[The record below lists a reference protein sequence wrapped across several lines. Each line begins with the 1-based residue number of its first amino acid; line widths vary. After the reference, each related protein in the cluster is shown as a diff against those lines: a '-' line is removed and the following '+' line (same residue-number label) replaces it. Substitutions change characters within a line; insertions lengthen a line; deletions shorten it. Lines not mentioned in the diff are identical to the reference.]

1 MAIKTVD
8 ANKSLQMF
16 NGLLFEEMINKYK
29 TLASDFQELSKKE
42 LYCRLAAR
50 MPSLTMEVASN
61 SEMGILKRN
70 ISNGGRGTSIR
81 RIIDQIPTLLSK
93 LCPCMLMSPISVAQ
107 YIDLDKDK
115 FDLVI
120 FDEAS
125 QMPTCE
131 AVGAIARGNS
141 LVVVGDPKQM
151 PPTNF
156 FSSSQ
161 VDDEEAKF
169 DDMESILDDCISLS
183 MPSRYLT
190 WHYRSKHESL
200 IAFSNSQYYEGKLH
214 TFPSVDDRISKIK
227 LIYVDGIYDKGY
239 TRCNR
244 EEADAIVKEIIRRL
258 QDPELSGKSIGV
270 ISFSQVQQN
279 LIEDL
284 LLEEMSK
291 YPELEQ
297 KAFQC
302 HEPIF
307 IKNLEN
313 VQGDERDVILFS
325 IGYGPDKNGNVSM
338 NFGPLNNQGGERRLN
353 VAVSRARYEMIIFS
367 TLHPEQIDLK
377 RSKAKGV
384 EGLKKFLEFAERG
397 TTLISTMQT
406 KRIPTNDLVNLIAQE
421 LENRGYT
428 VNTFV
433 GRSNFKVD
441 LAIINPRNK
450 DQYLLGILCDG
461 KNYYETKTTRDRE
474 IVQPGVLNMLHWN
487 IIRIWSIDWFENK
500 EQVLDRITEKLETLQ
515 QENSSM
521 RPAVST
527 NTYKSFS
534 IADEPVLEL
543 VNKREKEYIFADLP
557 VIKKKT
563 DIDLIISSPALV
575 KKQLRKIISVEQPV
589 TNTLLYKRILQ
600 IWNIPRI
607 TSRLQTI
614 VDSQLTNVYKDPLS
628 NETKTYW
635 IDKKA
640 AQNYTSYRINS
651 NRDIQDIPI
660 IEVMNATL
668 YVIEQQFSMP
678 LEDLKKVTSQVL
690 GFSRKGANMDAIM
703 EEAIRILIKKKLLY
717 NNNGIISSKQ
727 SSN

>member
-1 MAIKTVD
+1 MSD
-8 ANKSLQMF
+8 A
-16 NGLLFEEMINKYK
+16 
-29 TLASDFQELSKKE
+29 
-42 LYCRLAAR
+42 
-50 MPSLTMEVASN
+50 
-61 SEMGILKRN
+61 
-70 ISNGGRGTSIR
+70 
-81 RIIDQIPTLLSK
+81 
-93 LCPCMLMSPISVAQ
+93 
-107 YIDLDKDK
+107 
-115 FDLVI
+115 
-120 FDEAS
+120 
-125 QMPTCE
+125 
-131 AVGAIARGNS
+131 
-141 LVVVGDPKQM
+141 
-151 PPTNF
+151 
-156 FSSSQ
+156 
-161 VDDEEAKF
+161 
-169 DDMESILDDCISLS
+169 
-183 MPSRYLT
+183 
-190 WHYRSKHESL
+190 
-200 IAFSNSQYYEGKLH
+200 
-214 TFPSVDDRISKIK
+214 RISR
-227 LIYVDGIYDKGY
+227 LIW
-239 TRCNR
+239 
-244 EEADAIVKEIIRRL
+244 
-258 QDPELSGKSIGV
+258 Q
-270 ISFSQVQQN
+270 
-279 LIEDL
+279 
-284 LLEEMSK
+284 
-291 YPELEQ
+291 
-297 KAFQC
+297 
-302 HEPIF
+302 
-307 IKNLEN
+307 
-313 VQGDERDVILFS
+313 
-325 IGYGPDKNGNVSM
+325 
-338 NFGPLNNQGGERRLN
+338 
-353 VAVSRARYEMIIFS
+353 
-367 TLHPEQIDLK
+367 
-377 RSKAKGV
+377 
-384 EGLKKFLEFAERG
+384 
-397 TTLISTMQT
+397 
-406 KRIPTNDLVNLIAQE
+406 
-421 LENRGYT
+421 
-428 VNTFV
+428 
-433 GRSNFKVD
+433 
-441 LAIINPRNK
+441 IINPRNK
-450 DQYLLGILCDG
+450 DQYLPGILCDG

-727 SSN
+727 S

>member
-1 MAIKTVD
+1 MAGVYW
-8 ANKSLQMF
+8 
-16 NGLLFEEMINKYK
+16 KY
-29 TLASDFQELSKKE
+29 SV
-42 LYCRLAAR
+42 RR
-50 MPSLTMEVASN
+50 N

-107 YIDLDKDK
+107 YIDLNKDK

-161 VDDEEAKF
+161 VDEEDAEF

>member
-1 MAIKTVD
+1 
-8 ANKSLQMF
+8 
-16 NGLLFEEMINKYK
+16 
-29 TLASDFQELSKKE
+29 
-42 LYCRLAAR
+42 

-161 VDDEEAKF
+161 VDDEEAEF

-384 EGLKKFLEFAERG
+384 EGLKKFLDFAERG

>member
-1 MAIKTVD
+1 
-8 ANKSLQMF
+8 
-16 NGLLFEEMINKYK
+16 
-29 TLASDFQELSKKE
+29 
-42 LYCRLAAR
+42 
-50 MPSLTMEVASN
+50 
-61 SEMGILKRN
+61 
-70 ISNGGRGTSIR
+70 
-81 RIIDQIPTLLSK
+81 
-93 LCPCMLMSPISVAQ
+93 
-107 YIDLDKDK
+107 
-115 FDLVI
+115 
-120 FDEAS
+120 
-125 QMPTCE
+125 
-131 AVGAIARGNS
+131 
-141 LVVVGDPKQM
+141 
-151 PPTNF
+151 
-156 FSSSQ
+156 
-161 VDDEEAKF
+161 
-169 DDMESILDDCISLS
+169 MESILDDCISLS

>member
-1 MAIKTVD
+1 
-8 ANKSLQMF
+8 
-16 NGLLFEEMINKYK
+16 
-29 TLASDFQELSKKE
+29 
-42 LYCRLAAR
+42 
-50 MPSLTMEVASN
+50 MEVASN
-61 SEMGILKRN
+61 SEIGILKRN

-161 VDDEEAKF
+161 VDEEEAEF

-227 LIYVDGIYDKGY
+227 LIHVDGIYDKGY

-258 QDPELSGKSIGV
+258 QDPELSEKSIGV

-325 IGYGPDKNGNVSM
+325 IGYGPDKNGNISM

-521 RPAVST
+521 HPAVST

-534 IADEPVLEL
+534 IVDEPVLEL

-563 DIDLIISSPALV
+563 DIDLIISSSALV

-628 NETKTYW
+628 NETKIYW

>member
-1 MAIKTVD
+1 
-8 ANKSLQMF
+8 
-16 NGLLFEEMINKYK
+16 
-29 TLASDFQELSKKE
+29 
-42 LYCRLAAR
+42 
-50 MPSLTMEVASN
+50 
-61 SEMGILKRN
+61 
-70 ISNGGRGTSIR
+70 
-81 RIIDQIPTLLSK
+81 
-93 LCPCMLMSPISVAQ
+93 MLMSPISVAQ

-161 VDDEEAKF
+161 VDEEDAEF

>member
-1 MAIKTVD
+1 
-8 ANKSLQMF
+8 
-16 NGLLFEEMINKYK
+16 
-29 TLASDFQELSKKE
+29 
-42 LYCRLAAR
+42 
-50 MPSLTMEVASN
+50 
-61 SEMGILKRN
+61 
-70 ISNGGRGTSIR
+70 
-81 RIIDQIPTLLSK
+81 
-93 LCPCMLMSPISVAQ
+93 MLMSPISVAQ

-161 VDDEEAKF
+161 VDDEEAEF

>member
-161 VDDEEAKF
+161 VDEEDAEF